1 MENKRQ
7 IKSNMSRS
15 VNIIMFILAI
25 LNAFLLSLKE
35 IRQCKKNK
43 KRKTLIECSKNN
55 ILFFL

>member
-15 VNIIMFILAI
+15 VNIIMFILSI
-25 LNAFLLSLKE
+25 LNAFFLSLKE
-35 IRQCKKNK
+35 MRQYKKIK

-55 ILFFL
+55 MLFF